1 MFFSFFLLFSF
12 PNLGGEEESALIQLS
27 IPPMKKSFLAFV
39 LATGLTSFAGNAK
52 AAVLDAAITT
62 SAYNGL
68 VSFNA
73 DGSTNLITTSG
84 VSLPN
89 TPTAL
94 AFDSTGNLFIGAGG
108 GVIRKMTPDGTV
120 SYFSQSFSGTGSL
133 NGVNG
138 LAFNSSGTLFASI
151 TTSVYSG
158 LVSFNADGST
168 NSITTS
174 GLSLPL
180 KPTALALD
188 SRGNLFVGSA
198 QGGIRKMTPDG
209 TVSAFSQSFIGT
221 GFYNGVNGLAFNSSG
236 TLFASITTSVYSG
249 LVSFNADGSTNS
261 ITTSAGM
268 SLPSKPTALAFDSTG
283 NLFIGTSAGTISE
296 MTPDGTRSIFSQSFL
311 GTGSLNGVNALAFQP
326 QTVPE
331 PSTYTLFGL
340 GAIGMLMVMRRKK
353 TA

>member
-1 MFFSFFLLFSF
+1 MRSPLL
-12 PNLGGEEESALIQLS
+12 ALALV
-27 IPPMKKSFLAFV
+27 A
-39 LATGLTSFAGNAK
+39 GLTSFAGSAK

-73 DGSTNLITTSG
+73 DGSTNVITTSG

-168 NSITTS
+168 KTITTS

-188 SRGNLFVGSA
+188 STGNLFVGSA

-249 LVSFNADGSTNS
+249 LVSFNADGSTKT
-261 ITTSAGM
+261 ITTSGL
-268 SLPSKPTALAFDSTG
+268 SLPSNPTALAFDSTG
-283 NLFIGTSAGTISE
+283 NLFIGSSGGGIKE
-296 MTPDGTRSIFSQSFL
+296 MSPDGTVSYFSQSFI

-326 QTVPE
+326 QSVPE
-331 PSTYTLFGL
+331 PSTYALFGL
-340 GAIGMLMVMRRKK
+340 GALALIIAYRRKV
-353 TA
+353 A